1 MVLTQQRTL
10 QRGRPKKIDPNLT
23 LEIAIQAYWS
33 KGIDQMSINEIC
45 RLANVSKPSVY
56 REFGNEDGL
65 LAAVLAKYQRQTLD
79 NLGEIFFNGD
89 PFDRAL
95 GNFIDFLIPP
105 KPPSHVSKGCLYSK
119 CIGSY
124 RTLGVKSA
132 AQLSDITLSIKALF
146 VRWFEIAKKNGEL
159 QTTYTVNELA
169 EYSKSMLVASM
180 NHLAKNE
187 DRAETRRF
195 LEMGLSIF
203 R

>member
-79 NLGEIFFNGD
+79 NLGEKNRAAKIF
-89 PFDRAL
+89 
-95 GNFIDFLIPP
+95 
-105 KPPSHVSKGCLYSK
+105 
-119 CIGSY
+119 
-124 RTLGVKSA
+124 
-132 AQLSDITLSIKALF
+132 
-146 VRWFEIAKKNGEL
+146 
-159 QTTYTVNELA
+159 
-169 EYSKSMLVASM
+169 
-180 NHLAKNE
+180 
-187 DRAETRRF
+187 
-195 LEMGLSIF
+195 
-203 R
+203 